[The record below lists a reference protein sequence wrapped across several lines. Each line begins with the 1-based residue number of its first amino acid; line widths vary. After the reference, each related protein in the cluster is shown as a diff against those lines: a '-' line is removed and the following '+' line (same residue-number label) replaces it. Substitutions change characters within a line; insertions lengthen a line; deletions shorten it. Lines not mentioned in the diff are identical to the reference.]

1 MQGPNNIFT
10 ADANALAAFTG
21 RGSPNLKA
29 VQLTSGGTDT
39 LDVDFGMAQSLT
51 TAAGNTTISINR
63 VGLPGQ
69 RLTLTVLNDAGG
81 ARTLTFDATKFRTTA
96 TLVGT
101 ASQYRTIGF
110 VSDGTKWNEV
120 SRVAAMVA

>member
-1 MQGPNNIFT
+1 MNGTANAFT
-10 ADANALAAFTG
+10 PDANKLAALTG
-21 RGSPNLKA
+21 KGTPNPKS

-39 LDVDFGMAQSLT
+39 LDPDFGMTQLLT
-51 TAAGNTTISINR
+51 TAAGNTTIAALN

-69 RLTLTVLNDAGG
+69 RLSLVVTNDAGG
-81 ARTLTFDATKFRTTA
+81 ARTLTFSTDYFRTTA

-101 ASQYRTIGF
+101 ASKVRTIEF

-120 SRVAAMVA
+120 SRTAAMDA